1 MTIHLNDPKAMKF
14 YEALHPEI
22 ESVPYKKTR
31 SKIQLDGDDLCIR
44 IEGDDINSIRGTFNS
59 YLNWIKIIDENLRI

>member
-1 MTIHLNDPKAMKF
+1 MRIELDDPNAKKF
-14 YEALHPEI
+14 YEALTPEI

-31 SKIQLDGDDLCIR
+31 SSISLEGDRLYIT
-44 IEGDDINSIRGTFNS
+44 IEGEDINAIRGTFNS